1 MLEIYSDGLSGKV
14 TVIDSGHGMTPHFI
28 RNSLFKP
35 FVSSKAGG
43 FGIGA
48 FEARELVRSMGG
60 RLDVESRE
68 GLGTRF
74 TISLPLKAAYSLIG
88 RAPSAEKTEVV

>member
-1 MLEIYSDGLSGKV
+1 MSPQFVRE
-14 TVIDSGHGMTPHFI
+14 
-28 RNSLFKP
+28 SLFKP
-35 FVSSKAGG
+35 FVSSKDGG

-48 FEARELVRSMGG
+48 FEARELVRGMGG

-74 TISLPLKAAYSLIG
+74 SILLPVSAAAGYIG
-88 RAPSAEKTEVV
+88 RNAVESEVA

>member
-1 MLEIYSDGLSGKV
+1 MGRVD
-14 TVIDSGHGMTPHFI
+14 VIDSGSGMSPEFI
-28 RNSLFKP
+28 RNGLFKP
-35 FVSSKAGG
+35 FVSSKNAG

-48 FEARELVRSMGG
+48 FEARELIMAMGG

-74 TISLPLKAAYSLIG
+74 AIQLPLAAAADLLARTER
-88 RAPSAEKTEVV
+88 RAENHPRTEVA